1 MLTGDS
7 SVSSGEAFVDSYSIL
22 TNIHK
27 AHQSMGYC
35 PQFDGLDNML
45 TAAEHL
51 QLYARLRGVP
61 EKDIKQVVDS
71 LISRMNL
78 SEYANRCAG
87 GFSGGNKR
95 KLSTA
100 IALVGNPPI
109 IFLDEPT
116 TGMDPK
122 ARRFLWNIIIGIVKE
137 GRTVILTSHSM
148 EECESL
154 CSRVAIMVNGQFKCL
169 GSPQHLKNKYG
180 DGYTV
185 TLRVGGEDPNLEA
198 VSEFIK
204 SLFPG
209 AVLKDQHHNQLEYQ
223 FPSHGLVLSQVFGH
237 LEANRKIFDIEDY
250 SVSQT
255 TLDQVFINFAKNQTD
270 GTDEDTLSAP
280 NELEEERR
288 PYPDEEAGP
297 RTSFVRMSDFTP
309 DTVDV

>member
-1 MLTGDS
+1 MTE
-7 SVSSGEAFVDSYSIL
+7 GEAFVDGHSIL
-22 TNIHK
+22 SNINN

-35 PQFDGLDNML
+35 PQFDGLDNLL
-45 TAAEHL
+45 TATEHL

-61 EKDIKQVVDS
+61 EQDVKQVVDS
-71 LISRMNL
+71 LILRMNL
-78 SEYANRCAG
+78 SEYRNRCAG
-87 GFSGGNKR
+87 GYSGGNKR

-109 IFLDEPT
+109 VFLDEPT

-122 ARRFLWNIIIGIVKE
+122 ARRFLWNIITGIVKE

-148 EECESL
+148 EECENL
-154 CSRVAIMVNGQFKCL
+154 CSRLGIMVNGQFKCL

-185 TLRVGGEDPNLEA
+185 TLRIGGEEPNLDA
-198 VSEFIK
+198 VSEFIS

-209 AVLKDQHHNQLEYQ
+209 AVLKDKHHNQLEYQ
-223 FPSHGLVLSQVFGH
+223 FPSQGLVLSKVFGH

-270 GTDEDTLSAP
+270 GSGEDTSSP
-280 NELEEERR
+280 TPVEQER
-288 PYPDEEAGP
+288 P
-297 RTSFVRMSDFTP
+297 RDHHHEGSSYMRMTEYLP
-309 DTVDV
+309 GEVEV